1 MNILFISYAFP
12 PISSPGSMRIFNFA
26 KYLSKQDGYRVDVLH
41 CLNGYS
47 SMIDYNRDWDFGKIT
62 TIPVSEVIKLNK
74 LTKSNNSLDKVPTP
88 NFQNKKIKFLKKLNN
103 LVFPDRNVFWA
114 LNVFKNKP
122 LTKKYDYII
131 CSYPSI
137 SNLMLGYYYS
147 KSLNTPLVVDIRDLW
162 TQDYSNFNSKSYFK
176 RLIETRIESTILNKA
191 NIITTVS
198 DFNALEL
205 AKKYG
210 NKVQVIYN
218 GFENEKFTNKL
229 SSSANVPPVTQN
241 KNNKFKIAYAGSFYN
256 GERNI
261 DTLMLAIKS
270 LKDKKLINPTNFTF
284 DIYGNNE
291 DYILKL
297 ISKYNLNDL
306 VCLKGF
312 IGQDILF
319 EKLTTY
325 NLLLVVTRDDIISKG
340 ELTTKVFEYI
350 ALGNPILCLSKPDFE
365 IVKVLN
371 DIDHTYFINRN
382 NKAGIESLLSDFLN
396 DKHKQTAKRDLS
408 LDFSRD
414 AMSEKLRKLL
424 K

>member
-26 KYLSKQDGYRVDVLH
+26 KYLSKQDGYSVDVLH

-47 SMIDYNRDWDFGKIT
+47 SMIDYNRDWEFGEIT
-62 TIPVSEVIKLNK
+62 IIPIPEVISLNK
-74 LTKSNNSLDKVPTP
+74 LTKSNNSRDKVRTT
-88 NFQNKKIKFLKKLNN
+88 FSQDKKTKALKKLKSF
-103 LVFPDRNVFWA
+103 VFPDKDVFWA
-114 LNVFKNKP
+114 LNVIRKKP
-122 LTKKYDYII
+122 VTKKYDYII

-137 SNLMLGYYYS
+137 SNLILGYYYS
-147 KSLNTPLVVDIRDLW
+147 KSFNIPLIVDMRDLW
-162 TQDYSNFNSKSYFK
+162 TQDLNFNSKSFFNK
-176 RLIETRIESTILNKA
+176 LMETKIESAILNKA

-198 DFNALEL
+198 NFNALEL
-205 AKKYG
+205 SKKYG

-218 GFENEKFTNKL
+218 GFENEKFINNPST
-229 SSSANVPPVTQN
+229 SADVPPVTQN
-241 KNNKFKIAYAGSFYN
+241 KNNKLKIAYAGSFYN
-256 GERNI
+256 GERNV

-270 LKDKKLINPTNFTF
+270 LKDKKLINSKNFTF

-291 DYILKL
+291 DYIINL

-312 IGQDILF
+312 ISQDILF

-325 NLLLVVTRDDIISKG
+325 NLLLVVTRDQLISKG

-350 ALGNPILCLSKPDFE
+350 ALGNAILCLSKPDFE
-365 IVKVLN
+365 IVRVLN
-371 DIDHTYFINRN
+371 DIDHTYFININ
-382 NKAGIESLLSDFLN
+382 DKAGIESLLLDFLN

-408 LDFSRD
+408 LEFSRD
-414 AMSEKLRKLL
+414 AMSKKLSKLL